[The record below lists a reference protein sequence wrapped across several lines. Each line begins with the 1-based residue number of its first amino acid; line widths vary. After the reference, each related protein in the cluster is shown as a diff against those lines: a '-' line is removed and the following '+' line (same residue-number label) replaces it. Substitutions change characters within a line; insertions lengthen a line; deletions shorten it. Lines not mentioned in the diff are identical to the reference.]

1 MGRSTLLIL
10 LALPAL
16 WACASSPSRRAPAPT
31 PARAPAPDAAEQG
44 VTLYQQGRYAEA
56 EAVLAPASGV
66 QALAYLA
73 ASRVRL
79 GQYAAAEAPALEALQ
94 ASPGNAVASAALGEA
109 LVAQGKL
116 DEAIQRLTAV
126 IQADPRLP
134 YAYYWRGQA
143 YHRKKQIAR
152 MVDDYEAFL
161 RLAPDAPEAPA
172 LKALLGSLQ

>member
-1 MGRSTLLIL
+1 M
-10 LALPAL
+10 
-16 WACASSPSRRAPAPT
+16 
-31 PARAPAPDAAEQG
+31 
-44 VTLYQQGRYAEA
+44 
-56 EAVLAPASGV
+56 
-66 QALAYLA
+66 
-73 ASRVRL
+73 
-79 GQYAAAEAPALEALQ
+79 
-94 ASPGNAVASAALGEA
+94 
-109 LVAQGKL
+109 AQGKL

-152 MVDDYEAFL
+152 MVDDYQAFL

>member
-1 MGRSTLLIL
+1 MDRAKLVVLLSVPFL
-10 LALPAL
+10 S
-16 WACASSPSRRAPAPT
+16 ACASAPSSRAPAPA
-31 PARAPAPDAAEQG
+31 PMRAPAVAGAEQG
-44 VTLYQQGRYAEA
+44 VALYQQGRYAEA
-56 EAVLAPASGV
+56 EAVLAPVSGV

-79 GQYAAAEAPALEALQ
+79 EQYAAAEAPALEALQ

-116 DEAIQRLTAV
+116 DEAIQHLTAV

-152 MVDDYEAFL
+152 MVDDYQAFL

-172 LKALLGSLQ
+172 LKALLGSLS